1 MEPVERMAMSDRSD
15 LVKELRNV
23 ADALER
29 VVGLADKPF
38 SDDADLLRRAAAE
51 IERLERERYT
61 LDQYTA
67 ALKEAE
73 RAAAEI
79 ERLGLKLNK
88 AEMDLGYMDEVLK
101 RDIGRIAKERDALR
115 AALRECAAERDD
127 LRSFS
132 DEQADAIAARI
143 KERDAL
149 RAVLRE
155 IRDEPKGTWH
165 GESYDKCVPSKEYYR
180 SVIEWCQDR
189 AVNPEFTKV
198 VPNDTDKLAALLVEY
213 AGGSEGRLD
222 AHHFPLLARWLTER
236 GVGVRDEHGHFCET
250 VELVAALEILQEE
263 LDHKADVLD
272 RVRAALT

>member
-23 ADALER
+23 ADDLER

-79 ERLGLKLNK
+79 ERLELKLNK

-143 KERDAL
+143 KERDAFEAL
-149 RAVLRE
+149 N
-155 IRDEPKGTWH
+155 
-165 GESYDKCVPSKEYYR
+165 
-180 SVIEWCQDR
+180 
-189 AVNPEFTKV
+189 VNPGFTKV
-198 VPNDTDKLAALLVEY
+198 VPNDTDRLAALLVEY

>member
-1 MEPVERMAMSDRSD
+1 MEPVERMAMSSE

-23 ADALER
+23 ADDLER

-38 SDDADLLRRAAAE
+38 SDDADLLR
-51 IERLERERYT
+51 
-61 LDQYTA
+61 
-67 ALKEAE
+67 

-143 KERDAL
+143 KERDAFEAL
-149 RAVLRE
+149 N
-155 IRDEPKGTWH
+155 
-165 GESYDKCVPSKEYYR
+165 
-180 SVIEWCQDR
+180 
-189 AVNPEFTKV
+189 VNPGFTKV
-198 VPNDTDKLAALLVEY
+198 VPNDTDRLAALLVEY